1 MNNKRRVRLQ
11 EAVSYIEDSLKILY
25 QVKDEEQDGL
35 DNFPEN
41 LQNSEQYNSME
52 EAIDTIE
59 DSIGDLEQAVEN
71 LGSL

>member
-1 MNNKRRVRLQ
+1 MNNKRRARLQ

-25 QVKDEEQDGL
+25 PVKDEEQDGL

-59 DSIGDLEQAVEN
+59 NSISDLEQAVEN

>member
-1 MNNKRRVRLQ
+1 MNNKRRARLQ

-59 DSIGDLEQAVEN
+59 DSINDLEQTVEN

>member
-1 MNNKRRVRLQ
+1 MNNKRRARIR
-11 EAVSYIEDSLKILY
+11 ETVSYIEDSLKILY